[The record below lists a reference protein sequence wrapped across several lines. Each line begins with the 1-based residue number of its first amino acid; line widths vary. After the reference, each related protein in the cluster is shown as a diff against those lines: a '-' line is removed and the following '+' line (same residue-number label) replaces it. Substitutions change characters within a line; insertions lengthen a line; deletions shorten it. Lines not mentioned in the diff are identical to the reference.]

1 MSYCHQVRLAWRQ
14 RWSGSERACEK
25 VPTWGSSGLYLTEDL
40 HGSGCIVVVDSWF
53 GSVKSAIAL
62 LDNELYSVMLVKTA
76 HKRCPR
82 EKLVERKLNMG
93 KWESATATLDG
104 QKLLVV
110 FPRFRIET
118 IHLNLFHHAAWQSS
132 KDKTTWRSPWHV
144 PLAMCLRAMP
154 TSCRILPNSCNI
166 YWHS

>member
-1 MSYCHQVRLAWRQ
+1 M
-14 RWSGSERACEK
+14 
-25 VPTWGSSGLYLTEDL
+25 
-40 HGSGCIVVVDSWF
+40 VDSWF

-118 IHLNLFHHAAWQSS
+118 IHLNLFQHAAWQSS
-132 KDKTTWRSPWHV
+132 KDKTT
-144 PLAMCLRAMP
+144 
-154 TSCRILPNSCNI
+154 
-166 YWHS
+166 